1 MASIMDSCLPAHS
14 STESAPWFLK
24 TGTLTMPKAVALH
37 SSPWHNYEMRL
48 AALAFTVCS
57 IAPLCAQ
64 AQRFDLLIT
73 GGRIVDGSGDPWFY
87 GDVAIRGDSIAA
99 IGKFDPASAVR
110 VLDATAMVVAPG
122 FIDIHTHARRGIA
135 LDPAAQNYTRQGVTT
150 IFEGPDGSSPLPI
163 GRFLADI
170 GKLPLGPNFGTFAGQ
185 GSIREQV
192 MGLVNRPAT
201 PDEIEKMR
209 QIGRQAML
217 DGAFGVTTGLFYVP
231 GNFTPTE
238 EVIAIEKVVGAM
250 GGMHHSH
257 MRDETAHILDSV
269 RETIRIGEEGG
280 LPTQVTHHKIIGK
293 DNWGKSVD
301 TLRLIDEARAR
312 GVDVTID
319 QYPYTASST
328 GTAALIPQWAQE
340 GGQKALVERLDA
352 PVQRVRIKA
361 AVVQSLRTERGG
373 GDAANVV
380 MANCAWDK
388 TLAGKNLAEIT
399 KARGR
404 AVTLEN
410 AAETLLEIQRS
421 GGCQAIYHAISEDD
435 IERIMK
441 YPFTMIGSDGE
452 VPQFGVGAPHPRSY
466 GTFAR
471 VLARYVRERHTIS
484 LEDAVHKMS
493 GLPAQ
498 RLKLYDRGL
507 LRPGMKADVVVFD
520 PARVEDKATFEKP
533 HQYAV
538 GVQDVVVN
546 GKPLIAQG
554 VLAKERSGRI
564 LYGPAKQ

>member
-1 MASIMDSCLPAHS
+1 
-14 STESAPWFLK
+14 
-24 TGTLTMPKAVALH
+24 
-37 SSPWHNYEMRL
+37 MRL
-48 AALAFTVCS
+48 AAVIFAVCS
-57 IAPLCAQ
+57 TTSLIAQ

-73 GGRIVDGSGDPWFY
+73 GGRVVDGSGDPWFY

-99 IGKFDPASAVR
+99 IGKFDPASASR
-110 VLDATAMVVAPG
+110 VLDAKGMVVAPG

-163 GRFLADI
+163 AKFLSDI

-192 MGLVNRPAT
+192 LGLVNRAAT
-201 PDEIEKMR
+201 PDEIETMR
-209 QIGRQAML
+209 QITRQAML

-238 EVIAIEKVVGAM
+238 EVIAIERVVGAM

-269 RETIRIGEEGG
+269 RETILIGEEGG
-280 LPTQVTHHKIIGK
+280 LPTQVTHHKIIGR
-293 DNWGKSVD
+293 DNWGKSVE

-312 GVDVTID
+312 GVDVTVD

-352 PVQRVRIKA
+352 PAQRVKIKA
-361 AVVQSLRTERGG
+361 AVVESIRAERGG

-380 MANCAWDK
+380 MANCTWDK
-388 TLAGKNLAEIT
+388 TLAGQNLAEIT
-399 KARGR
+399 QARGR
-404 AVTLEN
+404 AVTLDN
-410 AAETLLEIQRS
+410 AAETLLEIQHS
-421 GGCQAIYHAISEDD
+421 GGCQAIYHAISEED
-435 IERIMK
+435 IERILK
-441 YPFTMIGSDGE
+441 YPFTMIASDGE
-452 VPQFGVGAPHPRSY
+452 VLQFGVGAPHPRSY

-507 LRPGMKADVVVFD
+507 LRPGMRADLVVFD

-533 HQYAV
+533 HQYAE

-546 GKPLIAQG
+546 GKPLIADA
-554 VLAKERSGRI
+554 VLTKERSGRI
-564 LYGPAKQ
+564 LYGPARQ